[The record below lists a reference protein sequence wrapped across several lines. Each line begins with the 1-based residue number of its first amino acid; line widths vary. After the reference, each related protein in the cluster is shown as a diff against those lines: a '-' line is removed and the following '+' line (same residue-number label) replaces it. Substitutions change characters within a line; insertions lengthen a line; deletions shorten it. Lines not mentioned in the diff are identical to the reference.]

1 MDHRAKIKT
10 PIALTIAGSDP
21 SSGAGLQADLE
32 TFAACHVH
40 GLSIVT
46 AVTAQTPKKFNTLYM
61 LPKKIISAQLSLLF
75 SEYSIPAVK
84 TGLLYKKNVI
94 DLLIRRFKKQ
104 KEIKLIVDP
113 IMKATVGKTLL
124 QPRALESL
132 KKLISTA
139 YIVTPNLYEASVLS
153 GFLVRNLEEMR
164 KALLQIYKLG
174 PQYILIKGGHLRE
187 EPIDLFYDGKK
198 IYEFEKKRII
208 SERFHGLGCRLSAAL
223 TAFIAQDFPILEA
236 VQKSE
241 NYIDQTIP
249 SLV

>member
-1 MDHRAKIKT
+1 MDHRAKIKS

-46 AVTAQTPKKFNTLYM
+46 AVTAQTPNKFNTLYM
-61 LPKKIISAQLSLLF
+61 LPKKIISVQLSLLL
-75 SEYSIPAVK
+75 SEYSISAVK

-94 DLLIRRFKKQ
+94 DLLIRRFRKQ
-104 KEIKLIVDP
+104 KEMKLIVDP
-113 IMKATVGKTLL
+113 IMRATVGKTLL

-132 KKLISTA
+132 KKLISSA
-139 YIVTPNLYEASVLS
+139 YIVTPNLHEASILS
-153 GFLVRNLEEMR
+153 GLFVRNLEEMR
-164 KALLQIYKLG
+164 KAVLQIYKLG
-174 PQYILIKGGHLRE
+174 PRYVLIKGGHLKE
-187 EPIDLFYDGKK
+187 EPVDLFYDGEK
-198 IYEFEKKRII
+198 IYEFEKKRIMGK
-208 SERFHGLGCRLSAAL
+208 RFHGLGCRFSAAL
-223 TAFIAQDFPILEA
+223 AAFIAQDFPILDA
-236 VQKSE
+236 VQQSE